1 MFCLAV
7 KAVEVAFSA
16 VPVAV
21 LPLYAGHFPRITPP
35 RTVPL
40 GILAALDS
48 FFFQIRVH
56 LHEIHAAVIIMQQVI
71 EKPADHSPDNHHIT
85 PLRNRIVN
93 EICRGFRAL
102 PKISNLDVQI
112 QCLLFQLRIFL
123 SILFS

>member
-1 MFCLAV
+1 MFCLTV

-21 LPLYAGHFPRITPP
+21 FPLYAGHFPRITPP

-40 GILAALDS
+40 GIFAALDC
-48 FFFQIRVH
+48 FFFQLRVH
-56 LHEIHAAVIIMQQVI
+56 LHEIHAAVIIPRQIV
-71 EKPADHSPDNHHIT
+71 EESFHHFPDNHHIT